1 MQTIRTL
8 GKAGDDGIL
17 HLDIPAGAPNA
28 EFEVVVVLQP
38 KAPEP
43 RPEAP
48 EAPGW
53 PPGFIEQTAGSI
65 QDETFRRHDQGEF
78 EKRLEF

>member
-1 MQTIRTL
+1 MDGDSL
-8 GKAGDDGIL
+8 GSSIL
-17 HLDIPAGAPNA
+17 T
-28 EFEVVVVLQP
+28 
-38 KAPEP
+38 
-43 RPEAP
+43 EAP